1 MGGLMVMTAMVA
13 PVRNSRQAA
22 QSTWTV
28 STSKR
33 CSVNSVSLVTLI
45 ALIELFPFFLVIYL
59 FYTLFPPNKETDFW
73 ILEMERTHVRPQLPF
88 LLLISSGLHP
98 LENGDA
104 LGGSVGYF

>member
-1 MGGLMVMTAMVA
+1 MVMTVMLA

-33 CSVNSVSLVTLI
+33 CGVNSVSLVTLI

-73 ILEMERTHVRPQLPF
+73 ILEMEHTHVRPRLPF